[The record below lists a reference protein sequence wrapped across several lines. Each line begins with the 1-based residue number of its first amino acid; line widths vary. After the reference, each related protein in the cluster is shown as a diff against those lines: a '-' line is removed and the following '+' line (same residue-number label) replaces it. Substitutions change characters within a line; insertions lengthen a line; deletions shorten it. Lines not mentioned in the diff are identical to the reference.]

1 MGGHGSALRRVRKS
15 RLAFVMEHSLSGRS
29 SVGVGAGAER
39 SDADSVFGF
48 SSPWRGGN
56 ERTTTNTGGTGGGT
70 TQGGTRNIAEFES
83 ASNIRTIQ
91 HGTFCVE
98 GLPVF
103 VTHCNTDF
111 SLSLDNHTDNRYHA
125 DVPQFG

>member
-1 MGGHGSALRRVRKS
+1 MPIASLGSPHHGEGEMRGRRRI
-15 RLAFVMEHSLSGRS
+15 RAAR
-29 SVGVGAGAER
+29 AAER
-39 SDADSVFGF
+39 RREG
-48 SSPWRGGN
+48 R
-56 ERTTTNTGGTGGGT
+56 EILT
-70 TQGGTRNIAEFES
+70 EFES

-91 HGTFCVE
+91 HGTFFVE

-111 SLSLDNHTDNRYHA
+111 SFSLDNHTDNRYHA